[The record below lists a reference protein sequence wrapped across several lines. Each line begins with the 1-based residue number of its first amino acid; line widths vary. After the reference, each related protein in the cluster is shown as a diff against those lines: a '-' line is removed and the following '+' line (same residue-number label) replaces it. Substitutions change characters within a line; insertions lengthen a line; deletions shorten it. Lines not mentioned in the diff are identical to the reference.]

1 VLVFEDSLNGV
12 RAALAAGMQ
21 VVWVPDSKT
30 DTSVEKPTQIIKSL
44 TEFDPSLFSLP
55 PFQ

>member
-1 VLVFEDSLNGV
+1 MLVFEDSLNGV